1 MGESRQFSQRLDQ
14 NRFVA
19 RPVMRRAERPSH
31 GVIDESAA
39 RRRNFGHD
47 VERRADHER
56 GNALGFHDMRDE
68 TDGLVAKRS
77 IGDDQRHIHFG
88 SLQIT
93 GDGGSDFALDLLM
106 APEPAHERDVKW

>member
-1 MGESRQFSQRLDQ
+1 
-14 NRFVA
+14 
-19 RPVMRRAERPSH
+19 MRRAERPAH

-39 RRRNFGHD
+39 RRRDFRHD

-56 GNALGFHDMRDE
+56 GNAPGFDDVRDE

-77 IGDDQRHIHFG
+77 IGDEQRHIDFG
-88 SLQIT
+88 SLQIA

-106 APEPAHERDVKW
+106 APEPAHERDVKRCQGADDAAIHQCGQG